1 MTHEEFKQK
10 FNRTTAEY
18 VPGAMAGED
27 SIMMI
32 AIHKENKDYDDISC
46 NVCITGNPVGISHAL
61 YTAMQDNPKMKAI
74 IMGAAVLE
82 AIKSKM

>member
-10 FNRTTAEY
+10 FNRTIAEY
-18 VPGAMAGED
+18 APGVMADED
-27 SIMMI
+27 SIMMV
-32 AIHKENKDYDDISC
+32 ALHKENKDDDGISC
-46 NVCITGNPVGISHAL
+46 NAYITGDPVAISHAL
-61 YTAMQDNPKMKAI
+61 YTIMQDDPKMKAI

>member
-18 VPGAMAGED
+18 ALGTMVGED

-32 AIHKENKDYDDISC
+32 SLHKENKDDNDISG
-46 NVCITGNPVGISHAL
+46 NVYVAGDPGRISHAL
-61 YTAMQDNPKMKAI
+61 CTIMQNNPMLKAV
-74 IMGAAVLE
+74 IMGAVILDSE
-82 AIKSKM
+82 M

>member
-10 FNRTTAEY
+10 FDRTTAEY
-18 VPGAMAGED
+18 SLGAMVGED

-32 AIHKENKDYDDISC
+32 ALHKENKDDDSVSC
-46 NVCITGNPVGISHAL
+46 NVCVTGDPVGISHAL
-61 YTAMQDNPKMKAI
+61 YTIMQDDPKMKAI

>member
-18 VPGAMAGED
+18 ALGAMVGED

-32 AIHKENKDYDDISC
+32 ALHKENKDDNDISGHAR
-46 NVCITGNPVGISHAL
+46 IIGDPVEISHAL
-61 YTAMQDNPKMKAI
+61 YTIMQNNPKMKAL
-74 IMGAAVLE
+74 IMGAAILDATEV
-82 AIKSKM
+82 

>member
-18 VPGAMAGED
+18 ALGAMVGED

-32 AIHKENKDYDDISC
+32 ALHKENKDDDGVSC
-46 NVCITGNPVGISHAL
+46 NTYAIGDPVGISHAL
-61 YTAMQDNPKMKAI
+61 YTIMQDNPKMKAI
-74 IMGAAVLE
+74 IMGAAMLDI
-82 AIKSKM
+82 IKSKM

>member
-10 FNRTTAEY
+10 FDRTTAEY
-18 VPGAMAGED
+18 ALGAMVGED

-32 AIHKENKDYDDISC
+32 ALHKENKDDDSISC
-46 NVCITGNPVGISHAL
+46 NVCVTGDPVQISHAL
-61 YTAMQDNPKMKAI
+61 YTIMQNNPKTKAI

>member
-10 FNRTTAEY
+10 FDRTTAEY
-18 VPGAMAGED
+18 ALGAMVGED

-32 AIHKENKDYDDISC
+32 ALHKENKDDDSVSC
-46 NVCITGNPVGISHAL
+46 NSCITGDPVNISHAL
-61 YTAMQDNPKMKAI
+61 YTIMQNNPKTKAI

>member
-18 VPGAMAGED
+18 VLGAMAGED

-32 AIHKENKDYDDISC
+32 ALHKENKDDNDISC
-46 NVCITGNPVGISHAL
+46 NVCVTGDPVAISHAL
-61 YTAMQDNPKMKAI
+61 CTIMQNNPKLKAV
-74 IMGAAVLE
+74 IMGAAMLDT
-82 AIKSKM
+82 IKSEM

>member
-18 VPGAMAGED
+18 ALGAMAGED

-32 AIHKENKDYDDISC
+32 ALHKENKDDDDVSC
-46 NVCITGNPVGISHAL
+46 NVYTIGDSVKISHAL
-61 YTAMQDNPKMKAI
+61 YTIMQNNPKMKAI
-74 IMGAAVLE
+74 IMGAAMLDI
-82 AIKSKM
+82 IKSKM

>member
-18 VPGAMAGED
+18 ALGAMADED

-32 AIHKENKDYDDISC
+32 ALHKENKDDDDVSC
-46 NVCITGNPVGISHAL
+46 NARIIGDPVAISHAL
-61 YTAMQDNPKMKAI
+61 YTIMQNNPKMKAV
-74 IMGAAVLE
+74 IMEAAMLDI
-82 AIKSKM
+82 IKSKM

>member
-10 FNRTTAEY
+10 FDRTTAEY
-18 VPGAMAGED
+18 VLGAMAGED
-27 SIMMI
+27 SIMMV
-32 AIHKENKDYDDISC
+32 ALHKENKDDDGFSC
-46 NVCITGNPVGISHAL
+46 NVCITGDPVVISHAL
-61 YTAMQDNPKMKAI
+61 YTTMQNDPKMKAI

>member
-18 VPGAMAGED
+18 ALGAMVGED
-27 SIMMI
+27 SIMMV
-32 AIHKENKDYDDISC
+32 ALHKENKDDDGISC
-46 NVCITGNPVGISHAL
+46 NACITGDPVAISHAL
-61 YTAMQDNPKMKAI
+61 YTIMQDDPKMKAI

>member
-18 VPGAMAGED
+18 VLGAMAGED

-32 AIHKENKDYDDISC
+32 ALHKENKDDDGVSC
-46 NVCITGNPVGISHAL
+46 NVCVTGDPVGISHAL
-61 YTAMQDNPKMKAI
+61 YTIMQNNPKMKAI
-74 IMGAAVLE
+74 IMGAAMLDI
-82 AIKSKM
+82 IKSKM

>member
-18 VPGAMAGED
+18 SLGAMVGED

-32 AIHKENKDYDDISC
+32 ALHKENKDDDDISC
-46 NVCITGNPVGISHAL
+46 NAYTIGDPVAISRAL
-61 YTAMQDNPKMKAI
+61 YTIMQNNPKLKAV
-74 IMGAAVLE
+74 IMGAAMFDI
-82 AIKSKM
+82 IKSKM

>member
-18 VPGAMAGED
+18 ALGAMVGED
-27 SIMMI
+27 SIMMV
-32 AIHKENKDYDDISC
+32 ALHKENKDDDGISC
-46 NVCITGNPVGISHAL
+46 NACITGDPVAISHAL
-61 YTAMQDNPKMKAI
+61 YTIMQDDPKMKAI
-74 IMGAAVLE
+74 IMGAAVIE

>member
-10 FNRTTAEY
+10 FDRTTAEY
-18 VPGAMAGED
+18 SLGAMVGED

-32 AIHKENKDYDDISC
+32 ALHKENKDDNSIYCNSC
-46 NVCITGNPVGISHAL
+46 IIGNPVKMAYAL
-61 YTAMQDNPKMKAI
+61 YTIMQNNPKMKAA
-74 IMGAAVLE
+74 IMGAAVFE

>member
-18 VPGAMAGED
+18 ALGAMAGED
-27 SIMMI
+27 SIMMV
-32 AIHKENKDYDDISC
+32 ALHKENKDDDGISC
-46 NVCITGNPVGISHAL
+46 NAYITGDPVAISHAL
-61 YTAMQDNPKMKAI
+61 YTIMQDDPKMKAI
-74 IMGAAVLE
+74 IMGAAVIE

>member
-18 VPGAMAGED
+18 ALGAMVGED

-32 AIHKENKDYDDISC
+32 ALHKENKDDDGISC
-46 NVCITGNPVGISHAL
+46 NACITGDPVAISHAL
-61 YTAMQDNPKMKAI
+61 YTIMQDDPKMKAV
-74 IMGAAVLE
+74 IMGAAVIE

>member
-18 VPGAMAGED
+18 ALGAMAGED

-32 AIHKENKDYDDISC
+32 ALHKENKDDDGVSC
-46 NVCITGNPVGISHAL
+46 NVRITGDPVGISHAL
-61 YTAMQDNPKMKAI
+61 YTIMQNSPKMKAV
-74 IMGAAVLE
+74 IMGAAILE

>member
-10 FNRTTAEY
+10 FDRTTAEY
-18 VPGAMAGED
+18 SLGAMVGED

-32 AIHKENKDYDDISC
+32 ALHKENKDDDSISC
-46 NVCITGNPVGISHAL
+46 NVCVTGDPVGISHAL
-61 YTAMQDNPKMKAI
+61 YTIMQDDPKMKAI

>member
-10 FNRTTAEY
+10 FDRTTAEY
-18 VPGAMAGED
+18 ALGAMAGED

-32 AIHKENKDYDDISC
+32 ALHKENKDDDDISGHAR
-46 NVCITGNPVGISHAL
+46 IIGDPVRISHAL

-74 IMGAAVLE
+74 IMGAAVLDT
-82 AIKSKM
+82 IKSEM

>member
-10 FNRTTAEY
+10 FDRTTAEY
-18 VPGAMAGED
+18 ALGAMVGED

-32 AIHKENKDYDDISC
+32 ALHKENKDDDSVSC
-46 NVCITGNPVGISHAL
+46 NSCIIGDPVNISHAL
-61 YTAMQDNPKMKAI
+61 YTIMQNNPKTKAV

>member
-18 VPGAMAGED
+18 ALGAMAGED

-32 AIHKENKDYDDISC
+32 ALHKENKDDNDVFC
-46 NVCITGNPVGISHAL
+46 NVCITGDSVGISHAL
-61 YTAMQDNPKMKAI
+61 CTIMQDNPKMKAI
-74 IMGAAVLE
+74 IMEAAILDT
-82 AIKSKM
+82 I

>member
-1 MTHEEFKQK
+1 MTHKEFKQK

-18 VPGAMAGED
+18 ALGTMAGED

-32 AIHKENKDYDDISC
+32 ALHKENRDDDGFSS
-46 NVCITGNPVGISHAL
+46 NTCIAGDPVAISHAL
-61 YTAMQDNPKMKAI
+61 YTVMQDDPKMKAI

>member
-18 VPGAMAGED
+18 ALGAMAGED

-32 AIHKENKDYDDISC
+32 ALHKENKDDDGVSC
-46 NVCITGNPVGISHAL
+46 NVYAIGDSVKISHAL
-61 YTAMQDNPKMKAI
+61 YTIMQNNPKMKAI
-74 IMGAAVLE
+74 IMGVAMLDI
-82 AIKSKM
+82 IKSKM

>member
-10 FNRTTAEY
+10 FDRTTAEY
-18 VPGAMAGED
+18 ALGAMVGED

-32 AIHKENKDYDDISC
+32 ALHKENKDDDDVSC
-46 NVCITGNPVGISHAL
+46 NVRIIGDPVNISHAL
-61 YTAMQDNPKMKAI
+61 YTIMQNNPKMKAV

>member
-18 VPGAMAGED
+18 ALGAMVGED

-32 AIHKENKDYDDISC
+32 ALHKENKDDDDISC
-46 NVCITGNPVGISHAL
+46 NACITGDTVAISHAL
-61 YTAMQDNPKMKAI
+61 YTVMQNNPKMKAI
-74 IMGAAVLE
+74 IMGAAVIE

>member
-10 FNRTTAEY
+10 FDRTTAEY
-18 VPGAMAGED
+18 SLGAMVGED

-32 AIHKENKDYDDISC
+32 ALHKENKDDDDVSC
-46 NVCITGNPVGISHAL
+46 NARIIGDPVAISHAL
-61 YTAMQDNPKMKAI
+61 YTIMQDNPKMKAI

>member
-10 FNRTTAEY
+10 FDRTTAEY
-18 VPGAMAGED
+18 SLGAMVGED

-32 AIHKENKDYDDISC
+32 ALHKENKDDDGVSC
-46 NVCITGNPVGISHAL
+46 NVCTIGDPVGISHAL
-61 YTAMQDNPKMKAI
+61 YTIMQDNPKMKAI